1 MKSWISRMGLMA
13 KILGPAA
20 LMIVVAAGIVIFSR
34 FALSDLAAVNKHAI
48 DEDAAALI
56 HVLEIQ
62 EALYSAADKEK
73 SAILADDPA
82 AVKEH
87 TDALAEELAGARES
101 AAALTE
107 MAETPEEKDNIAK
120 INAAI
125 ESYAGFTDQTMKLAA
140 DQKDDEALAIAT
152 GAGQEARGAA
162 DELGDTVREAYG
174 QALEQAKTD
183 TDAVY
188 ASTMRWLVGGSI
200 AGLVAAAAILVWVV
214 TSGVTRPVRALTET
228 MRRLAKG
235 DLNVEIGAQ
244 NRNDE
249 IGLMASAVQV
259 FKDNELHARDV
270 ERKAEAERQRGDA
283 EKQAVLGLTNSFEG
297 SVKGVVA
304 AVASSATDMQSNAN
318 SMSGGAAA
326 TEREAVEVGRSVEH
340 ATTGVQ
346 AVASATEELS
356 ASINEIRRQVSE
368 SSAIAKSAVDEAQAV
383 NGKVGE
389 LAGAA
394 QQIGEVVALIRT
406 IAEQTNLLALNAT
419 IEAARAGEAGRGFAV
434 VASEVKNLANQTAR
448 ATEDITQHIQRVQEE
463 TASAVGAI
471 QSIGKTITSMS
482 KISGDIAAAVEQQ
495 TSATTDISRHVQDVS
510 TSTSQVQ
517 RAIESM
523 IKTAQNSGA
532 ASGKTLDAAN
542 RLSTDAATLSREV
555 DSFLTNVRQRR

>member
-1 MKSWISRMGLMA
+1 MKRWIMRMGLMA

-34 FALSDLAAVNKHAI
+34 FALSDLSAVNKHAI

-73 SAILADDPA
+73 AAILADDPA

-87 TDALAEELAGARES
+87 TDALKEELDGARE
-101 AAALTE
+101 AAASLTE

-125 ESYAGFTDQTMKLAA
+125 ESYAGYTDQTMKLAA

-162 DELGDTVREAYG
+162 DELGDVVREAYG
-174 QALEQAKTD
+174 QALEQAKVD

-188 ASTMRWLVGGSI
+188 ASTMRWLIGGSI

-214 TSGVTRPVRALTET
+214 TSGITRPVRALTET

-235 DLNVEIGAQ
+235 DMDVEIGAQ
-244 NRNDE
+244 NRQDE

-259 FKDNELHARDV
+259 FKDNELHAREV

-318 SMSGGAAA
+318 AMSGGAAA
-326 TEREAVEVGRSVEH
+326 TEREAVEVGKSVEH
-340 ATTGVQ
+340 ATSGVQ

-368 SSAIAKSAVDEAQAV
+368 SSAIAKNAVDEAQAV

-434 VASEVKNLANQTAR
+434 VASEVKNLASQTAR

-555 DSFLTNVRQRR
+555 DGFLTKVRQRQ